1 MGGPGDGTNP
11 EELFA
16 VGYAACFESAIGGV
30 ARRRQLEAGEV
41 SIDSSVSL
49 FPTGDAVYKFA
60 VTPTHRYRRSAIEGP
75 RPNSS
80 ERPISSVRTPTPHEA
95 ISTSTSGWMANQS
108 DASTPTEL
116 RGTK

>member
-1 MGGPGDGTNP
+1 MGGPGGGTNP

-30 ARRRQLEAGEV
+30 ARRRQLEASEV

-60 VTPTHRYRRSAIEGP
+60 VTL
-75 RPNSS
+75 
-80 ERPISSVRTPTPHEA
+80 
-95 ISTSTSGWMANQS
+95 
-108 DASTPTEL
+108 DASLPSVSDRGTATEL
-116 RGTK
+116 VRAAHLVCPYSNATRGNIDVNLRLDVEPI